1 MRNNHQAGST
11 MNAAGSPRA
20 FTVDRMIFLLVI
32 LSLGFLWA
40 VVFMFTRGERE
51 QTLER
56 AREQLQLTL
65 VTLADLN
72 ELAEQLATLELE
84 GSQARTDALWRALL
98 QYPAASIWVES
109 DGKVTGGLPATDLAG
124 SLLVEEAR
132 EDFVVYAALPE
143 QEALAAWRQDRSQRY
158 WSLALVS
165 MVLLGLTHLLV
176 LAIRRR
182 TEAER
187 ESAAAEE
194 RNQQLELYREKL
206 ERTVEERTGE
216 LADANLR
223 LGEELKERR
232 AAEAT
237 LREHDA
243 LLSSVTKGAA
253 ELLGAHNNDEAIDAV
268 LELIGK
274 TVQVSRVQ
282 LLTLRQDTS
291 GQFHANPS
299 HEWCAPGL
307 DPLMHDPAFLD
318 VNLSQEFPS
327 ETGRF
332 FNQGLAQVHLEDIE
346 EARRERYARA
356 QMHSTL
362 HLRVM
367 VEGEIWGSLC
377 FIDSVR
383 RRREWSWAETDTL
396 RTLAD
401 LVGAAMTRSRYVK
414 ELAAANTIVQNSP
427 TILYRLQGKPAFPL
441 IYISHNITKFGHD
454 AATLMDRSDWID
466 LLVEEADRGTVR
478 EAMSRMLESDGRGAA
493 LEFRLRT
500 GSGDTRWVENR
511 YTPIRD
517 DKGRL
522 EEVEGIIIDITER
535 KAAEEKIAAMART
548 DGLTGL
554 ANRNTFN
561 ERLKLAFAATRR
573 GGAPFAVFYMDL
585 DRFKSINDTLGHA
598 VGDELLKEV
607 ASRLRR
613 ATRDTDLVARL
624 GGDEFAVLQMDI
636 REAAN
641 AGDLARTIQQ
651 EMARPLHIDGN
662 ELHVSCSIGICP
674 WSSKD
679 KDPESMLVQADLAL
693 YRAKEDG
700 RNCYRF
706 HSPELDREVQE
717 SSALAEELRAGI
729 ERGELELGWQPQVC
743 IGSND
748 IAGMEALVRWRHP
761 RRGLLTAS
769 AFVPVAEK
777 AGCIMALGNWVLETA
792 CSQLRAWR
800 DEGIRLDE
808 ITINLSLGQ
817 LKHGRD
823 LIDNIQAI
831 TRKWQLQPADIEFDV
846 TEAMLAQATWTR
858 NDVLTRL
865 RELGYKIG
873 IDNFG
878 TEYSSFEYLHAYSV
892 NHLKVSRVFIQ
903 DAARNH
909 AHVHILKAIIQLAN
923 ELGLGV
929 IIEGVETSE
938 QGALLHEL
946 QSSIKAQG
954 YYYSQVVGGADA
966 GKLLKI
972 GHTRTFGTT
981 LPSGVS
987 GKEPGDNDQK

>member
-1 MRNNHQAGST
+1 MSASGRPAT
-11 MNAAGSPRA
+11 

-32 LSLGFLWA
+32 LSLGVLWV
-40 VVFMFTRGERE
+40 VVFTFTRGERE

-65 VTLADLN
+65 ITLADFN
-72 ELAEQLATLELE
+72 ELAQKVAILEHE
-84 GSQARTDALWRALL
+84 GSEARTDALWRALL

-109 DGKVTGGLPATDLAG
+109 DGGVTSGVPAIELAHT
-124 SLLVEEAR
+124 LVVEEVR
-132 EDFVVYAALPE
+132 DDFVVYAALPE
-143 QEALAAWRQDRSQRY
+143 QEALADWRQVRSQRY
-158 WSLALVS
+158 WSLTLVS
-165 MVLLGLTHLLV
+165 VVLLGLTHLLV
-176 LAIRRR
+176 LAIRKR

-223 LGEELKERR
+223 LGEELKERK

-243 LLSSVTKGAA
+243 LLSSVTKGAG

-268 LELIGK
+268 LELIGR

-282 LLTLRQDTS
+282 LLTLKQDS
-291 GQFHANPS
+291 GGQFHASPS

-307 DPLMHDPAFLD
+307 DPLLHDPAFQD
-318 VNLSQEFPS
+318 VNFSQEFPAQVS
-327 ETGRF
+327 PL
-332 FNQGLAQVHLEDIE
+332 FNQGLAQVRLEDIDVAWR
-346 EARRERYARA
+346 ARYERV
-356 QMHSTL
+356 QMHSAL
-362 HLRVM
+362 YLRVM
-367 VEGEIWGSLC
+367 VEGEVWGSLC
-377 FIDSVR
+377 FIDTVR
-383 RRREWSWAETDTL
+383 RRRDWSWAETDTL

-401 LVGAAMTRSRYVK
+401 LVGAAMTRARYVK

-454 AATLMDRSDWID
+454 AAALIDRNDWVD

-478 EAMSRMLESDGRGAA
+478 EAMSRMLASDGRGAA

-517 DKGRL
+517 ANGRL

-561 ERLKLAFAATRR
+561 ERLNIAFAATRR

-598 VGDELLKEV
+598 VGDALLKET
-607 ASRLRR
+607 ASRLRKV
-613 ATRDTDLVARL
+613 TRETDLVARL
-624 GGDEFAVLQMDI
+624 GGDEFAVLQTDI
-636 REAAN
+636 RDAAN
-641 AGDLARTIQQ
+641 AGDLARNIQQ
-651 EMARPLHIDGN
+651 ELARPLQIDGN
-662 ELHVSCSIGICP
+662 ELRVSCSIGICP
-674 WSSKD
+674 WSPKD

-706 HSPELDREVQE
+706 HSPDLDREVLE
-717 SSALAEELRAGI
+717 SSTLADELRAGI
-729 ERGELELGWQPQVC
+729 ERGELELGWQPQVS
-743 IGSND
+743 ISNNV

-761 RRGLLTAS
+761 RRGLLSAA

-777 AGCIMALGNWVLETA
+777 AGCVLALGNWVLENA
-792 CSQLRAWR
+792 CRQLRAWR
-800 DEGIRLDE
+800 DEGIKLEE

-823 LIDNIQAI
+823 LIDSVQAI
-831 TRKWQLQPADIEFDV
+831 TRKWQLQPRDIEFDV

-865 RELGYKIG
+865 RDLGYKIG

-878 TEYSSFEYLHAYSV
+878 TEYSSFEYLHAYAV
-892 NHLKVSRVFIQ
+892 NHLKVGRVFIQ
-903 DAARNH
+903 DAVRNPS
-909 AHVHILKAIIQLAN
+909 HVHILKAIIQLAN

-929 IIEGVETSE
+929 IIEGVETREQSE
-938 QGALLHEL
+938 LLQEL
-946 QSSIKAQG
+946 QTSIKAQG
-954 YYYSQVVGGADA
+954 YYYSQVVGGPDA
-966 GKLLKI
+966 GELLKI
-972 GHTRTFGTT
+972 GHTRSMGTAS
-981 LPSGVS
+981 PSNGT
-987 GKEPGDNDQK
+987 GEETGDNEQK

>member
-1 MRNNHQAGST
+1 MIATAGSKRFF
-11 MNAAGSPRA
+11 P
-20 FTVDRMIFLLVI
+20 VDRLIFLLVL
-32 LSLGFLWA
+32 LSLGVLWS
-40 VVFMFTRGERE
+40 VVAMLTNGERE
-51 QTLER
+51 QALER

-65 VTLADLN
+65 ITLADFN
-72 ELAEQLATLELE
+72 ELARQVASPELE
-84 GSQARTDALWRALL
+84 GSDARTDALWRALL

-109 DGKVTGGLPATDLAG
+109 QGAVTGGLPAADLAG

-132 EDFVVYAALPE
+132 KDFVVYAALPE
-143 QEALAAWRQDRSQRY
+143 QEALATWHQVRGQRY
-158 WSLALVS
+158 GSLALVS
-165 MVLLGLTHLLV
+165 IVLLALTHLLV
-176 LAIRRR
+176 RAIRRR

-194 RNQQLELYREKL
+194 RNQQLQLYRERL

-243 LLSSVTKGAA
+243 LLSSVTQGAG
-253 ELLGAHNNDEAIDAV
+253 ELLGAHNHDEAIDAV
-268 LELIGK
+268 LELIGR

-282 LLTLRQDTS
+282 LLALKQDST
-291 GQFHANPS
+291 GQFHALPS

-307 DPLMHDPAFLD
+307 DPLLHDPAFQD
-318 VNLSQEFPS
+318 VNISAEFPVQFGS
-327 ETGRF
+327 F
-332 FNQGLAQVHLEDIE
+332 FNQGMAQVHLDEI
-346 EARRERYARA
+346 AGPRREHYVRV
-356 QMHSTL
+356 QLHSAL

-367 VEGEIWGSLC
+367 VEGQVWGSLC
-377 FIDSVR
+377 FIDSVP

-401 LVGAAMTRSRYVK
+401 LVGAAMTRARYVK

-427 TILYRLQGKPAFPL
+427 TILYRLQGKPSFPL

-454 AATLMDRSDWID
+454 SATLTDRTDWVD
-466 LLVEEADRGTVR
+466 LLVEAADRDLVR
-478 EAMSRMLESDGRGAA
+478 EAMSRMLAADGRGAA

-500 GSGDTRWVENR
+500 GAGDIRWVENR

-517 DKGRL
+517 AQGRL

-561 ERLKLAFAATRR
+561 ERLNMAFAATRR

-598 VGDELLKEV
+598 AGDELLKET
-607 ASRLRR
+607 ANRLRR
-613 ATRDTDLVARL
+613 VTRETDLVARL

-641 AGDLARTIQQ
+641 AGDLARSIQG

-662 ELHVSCSIGICP
+662 ELRVSCSIGICP
-674 WSSKD
+674 WSPKD
-679 KDPESMLVQADLAL
+679 RDPESMLVQADLAL

-700 RNCYRF
+700 RNCFRF
-706 HSPELDREVQE
+706 HSPELDLEVLE
-717 SSALAEELRAGI
+717 SNTLAEELRIGI
-729 ERGELELGWQPQVC
+729 ERGELELGWQPQVS
-743 IGSND
+743 IGSNE

-761 RRGLLTAS
+761 RRGLLAAS

-777 AGCIMALGNWVLETA
+777 SGCIMALGSWVMDNA
-792 CSQLRAWR
+792 CRQLRAWR
-800 DEGIRLDE
+800 EEGIQLEE

-823 LIDNIQAI
+823 LVDLIEAT
-831 TRKWQLQPADIEFDV
+831 TRKWQLQPGDIEFDV

-865 RELGYKIG
+865 RDLGYKIG

-878 TEYSSFEYLHAYSV
+878 TEYSSFEYLHAYAV

-903 DAARNH
+903 DAIRNPS
-909 AHVHILKAIIQLAN
+909 HVHILKAIIQLAN

-929 IIEGVETSE
+929 IIEGVETREQSE
-938 QGALLHEL
+938 LLQEL
-946 QSSIKAQG
+946 QASIKAQG
-954 YYYSQVVGGADA
+954 YYYSSVVDGQDA
-966 GKLLKI
+966 GRLLKI
-972 GHTRTFGTT
+972 GHTRPMQRS
-981 LPSGVS
+981 LPSGTCHEES
-987 GKEPGDNDQK
+987 LRS

>member
-1 MRNNHQAGST
+1 MS
-11 MNAAGSPRA
+11 AASRTRT
-20 FTVDRMIFLLVI
+20 FSVDRMIFLLVI
-32 LSLGFLWA
+32 LLLGVLWA
-40 VVFMFTRGERE
+40 VVLMFTSGERE

-65 VTLADLN
+65 ITLADFN
-72 ELAEQLATLELE
+72 ELALQVADLQLE
-84 GSQARTDALWRALL
+84 GSQARTDALWHALL

-109 DGKVTGGLPATDLAG
+109 DGEVTGGLPAAELAG

-132 EDFVVYAALPE
+132 EKFVVYAALPE
-143 QEALAAWRQDRSQRY
+143 QEAMADWRQVRRQRY

-165 MVLLGLTHLLV
+165 IVLLGLTHLLV

-206 ERTVEERTGE
+206 EHTVEERTGE

-223 LGEELKERR
+223 LGDELKERK

-243 LLSSVTKGAA
+243 LLSSVTKGAG
-253 ELLGAHNNDEAIDAV
+253 ELLGAHNNDEAIDSV

-282 LLTLRQDTS
+282 LLTLKQDSS

-307 DPLMHDPAFLD
+307 DPLLHDPAFQD
-318 VNLSQEFPS
+318 VNLSQQFPAQIS
-327 ETGRF
+327 PL
-332 FNQGLAQVHLEDIE
+332 FNQGLAQIHLEDIDD
-346 EARRERYARA
+346 AWRERYARV
-356 QMHSTL
+356 QMLSTL

-367 VEGEIWGSLC
+367 VEGEVWGSLC

-383 RRREWSWAETDTL
+383 RRREWTWAQTDTL

-401 LVGAAMTRSRYVK
+401 LVGAAMTRARYVK
-414 ELAAANTIVQNSP
+414 ELAVANTIVQNSP

-454 AATLMDRSDWID
+454 AAALIDRSDWVD
-466 LLVEEADRGTVR
+466 LLVEEADRSTVR
-478 EAMSRMLESDGRGAA
+478 EAMSRMLASDGRGAA

-517 DKGRL
+517 AKGRL

-561 ERLKLAFAATRR
+561 ERLNMAFAATRR

-598 VGDELLKEV
+598 VGDELLKET
-607 ASRLRR
+607 ASRLRKV
-613 ATRDTDLVARL
+613 TRETDLVARL

-636 REAAN
+636 REASN
-641 AGDLARTIQQ
+641 AGDLAHNIQQ
-651 EMARPLHIDGN
+651 ELARPLEIDGN
-662 ELHVSCSIGICP
+662 ELRVSCSIGICP
-674 WSSKD
+674 WSPKD

-706 HSPELDREVQE
+706 HSPELDREVLE
-717 SSALAEELRAGI
+717 SSTLADELRIGI
-729 ERGELELGWQPQVC
+729 ERGELELGWQPQVS

-761 RRGLLTAS
+761 RRGLLAAA

-777 AGCIMALGNWVLETA
+777 TGFIMALGNWVLESA
-792 CSQLRAWR
+792 CKQLRAWR
-800 DEGIRLDE
+800 DEGIKLEE

-823 LIDNIQAI
+823 LIDAIQET
-831 TRKWQLQPADIEFDV
+831 TRKWQLQPQDIEFDV

-865 RELGYKIG
+865 RDLGYKIG

-878 TEYSSFEYLHAYSV
+878 TEYSSFEYLHAYAV
-892 NHLKVSRVFIQ
+892 NHLKVGRVFIQ
-903 DAARNH
+903 DAVSNPS
-909 AHVHILKAIIQLAN
+909 HVHILKAIIQLAT

-929 IIEGVETSE
+929 IIEGVETREQSE
-938 QGALLHEL
+938 LLQEL
-946 QSSIKAQG
+946 QASIKAQG
-954 YYYSQVVGGADA
+954 YYYSQVVGGSDA
-966 GKLLKI
+966 GELLKI
-972 GHTRTFGTT
+972 GHTRAACTA
-981 LPSGVS
+981 LPSGLS
-987 GKEPGDNDQK
+987 GEEPGNDDQN

>member
-1 MRNNHQAGST
+1 MG
-11 MNAAGSPRA
+11 AAGSQRF
-20 FTVDRMIFLLVI
+20 FTVDRLIFLLVL
-32 LSLGFLWA
+32 LSLGVLWS
-40 VVFMFTRGERE
+40 VVTVFTDGERE

-56 AREQLQLTL
+56 AREQLHLTL
-65 VTLADLN
+65 ITLADFN
-72 ELAEQLATLELE
+72 ELARQVASLELE
-84 GSQARTDALWRALL
+84 GSDARTDALWRALL

-109 DGKVTGGLPATDLAG
+109 QGAVTGGLPAADLAG

-132 EDFVVYAALPE
+132 RDFVVYAALPE
-143 QEALAAWRQDRSQRY
+143 QEALAGWHEVRRQRY
-158 WSLALVS
+158 GSLALVS
-165 MVLLGLTHLLV
+165 IVLLGLTHILV
-176 LAIRRR
+176 QAIRRR
-182 TEAER
+182 TRAER

-194 RNQQLELYREKL
+194 RNQQLELYRERL
-206 ERTVEERTGE
+206 ERTVEERTSE

-232 AAEAT
+232 VAEAT

-243 LLSSVTKGAA
+243 LLSSVTQGAG

-268 LELIGK
+268 LELIGR

-282 LLTLRQDTS
+282 LLGLKQDST
-291 GQFHANPS
+291 GQFHAMPS

-307 DPLMHDPAFLD
+307 DPLLHDPAFQD
-318 VNLSQEFPS
+318 MNFSEEFPAQVS
-327 ETGRF
+327 PF
-332 FNQGLAQVHLEDIE
+332 FNQGMAQVHLDDIAE
-346 EARRERYARA
+346 PWRERYARV
-356 QMHSTL
+356 QVHSAL

-367 VEGEIWGSLC
+367 VEGQVWGSLC
-377 FIDSVR
+377 FIDSVP

-401 LVGAAMTRSRYVK
+401 LVGAAMTRARYVK

-427 TILYRLQGKPAFPL
+427 TILYRLQGKPSFPL

-454 AATLMDRSDWID
+454 SVALTDRTDWVD
-466 LLVEEADRGTVR
+466 LLVEEADRDTVR
-478 EAMSRMLESDGRGAA
+478 EAMSRMLAADGRGAA

-500 GSGDTRWVENR
+500 GSGDIRWVENR

-517 DKGRL
+517 AQGRL

-561 ERLKLAFAATRR
+561 ERLNMAFAATRR

-598 VGDELLKEV
+598 AGDELLKET

-613 ATRDTDLVARL
+613 VTRETDLVARL

-641 AGDLARTIQQ
+641 AGDLARSIQN

-662 ELHVSCSIGICP
+662 ELRVSCSIGICP
-674 WSSKD
+674 WSPKD
-679 KDPESMLVQADLAL
+679 RDPESMLVQADLAL

-706 HSPELDREVQE
+706 HSPELDREVRE
-717 SSALAEELRAGI
+717 SNTLAEELRIGI
-729 ERGELELGWQPQVC
+729 ERGELELGWQPQVS
-743 IGSND
+743 IGSNE

-761 RRGLLTAS
+761 RRGLLAAS

-777 AGCIMALGNWVLETA
+777 SGCIMALGSWVMDNA
-792 CSQLRAWR
+792 CRQLRAWR
-800 DEGIRLDE
+800 EEGIQLEE

-823 LIDNIQAI
+823 LIDLIEAT
-831 TRKWQLQPADIEFDV
+831 TRKWQLQPGDIEFDV

-865 RELGYKIG
+865 RDLGYKIG

-878 TEYSSFEYLHAYSV
+878 TEYSSFEYLHAYAV

-903 DAARNH
+903 DAIRNP

-929 IIEGVETSE
+929 IIEGVETRAQSE
-938 QGALLHEL
+938 LLQEL
-946 QSSIKAQG
+946 QASIKAQG
-954 YYYSQVVGGADA
+954 YYYSSVVGGPDA
-966 GKLLKI
+966 GRLLKI
-972 GHTRTFGTT
+972 GHTRAMDTA
-981 LPSGVS
+981 LPCGIRDE
-987 GKEPGDNDQK
+987 EPLQQ

>member
-1 MRNNHQAGST
+1 
-11 MNAAGSPRA
+11 
-20 FTVDRMIFLLVI
+20 MIFLLV
-32 LSLGFLWA
+32 LLALGVLWA
-40 VVFMFTRGERE
+40 VVVAFTNGERK

-56 AREQLQLTL
+56 AREQLQVT
-65 VTLADLN
+65 VITLADFN
-72 ELAEQLATLELE
+72 ELARQVADLKLD
-84 GSQARTDALWRALL
+84 GSEARTDALWRALL

-109 DGKVTGGLPATDLAG
+109 DGEVTGGLPAADLAG
-124 SLLVEEAR
+124 SLVVEEAR
-132 EDFVVYAALPE
+132 DRFVVYAALPA
-143 QEALAAWRQDRSQRY
+143 QEALADWRRVRNQRY

-165 MVLLGLTHLLV
+165 VVLLGLTNLLV

-206 ERTVEERTGE
+206 ERTVEERTSE
-216 LADANLR
+216 LAEANDR
-223 LGEELKERR
+223 LGEELKERK

-243 LLSSVTKGAA
+243 LLSSVTKGAG

-282 LLTLRQDTS
+282 LLALKQDSS
-291 GQFHANPS
+291 GHFHANPS

-307 DPLMHDPAFLD
+307 DPLLHDPAFHD
-318 VNLSQEFPS
+318 VDISLEFPAQI
-327 ETGRF
+327 RAL
-332 FNQGLAQVHLEDIE
+332 FNQGLAQIHLDDIDD
-346 EARRERYARA
+346 AWRERYARV
-356 QMHSTL
+356 QMLSVL

-367 VEGEIWGSLC
+367 VEGQMWGSLC
-377 FIDSVR
+377 FIDSER

-401 LVGAAMTRSRYVK
+401 LVGAAMTRARYVK

-427 TILYRLQGKPAFPL
+427 TILYRLQGKPPFPL

-454 AATLMDRSDWID
+454 AAELVDRSDWVD
-466 LLVEEADRGTVR
+466 LLVEEADRAAVR
-478 EAMSRMLESDGRGAA
+478 EAMSRMLASDGRGAA

-511 YTPIRD
+511 YMPIRD

-522 EEVEGIIIDITER
+522 EEVEGVIIDITER

-561 ERLKLAFAATRR
+561 DRLNIAFAATRR

-598 VGDELLKEV
+598 VGDVLLKET
-607 ASRLRR
+607 ANRLRKV
-613 ATRDTDLVARL
+613 TRETDLVARL

-636 REAAN
+636 RDATN
-641 AGDLARTIQQ
+641 AGDLARNIQQ
-651 EMARPLHIDGN
+651 ELARPLLIEGN
-662 ELHVSCSIGICP
+662 ELRVSCSIGICP
-674 WSSKD
+674 WSPKD
-679 KDPESMLVQADLAL
+679 KDAESMLVQADLAL

-706 HSPELDREVQE
+706 HSPDLDREVME
-717 SSALAEELRAGI
+717 SSALADELRLGI
-729 ERGELELGWQPQVC
+729 ERGELELGWQPQVS

-761 RRGLLTAS
+761 QRGLLPAA
-769 AFVPVAEK
+769 AFVPIAEK
-777 AGCIMALGNWVLETA
+777 TGCIMALGKWVLEHA

-800 DEGIRLDE
+800 DEGIKLEE

-823 LIDNIQAI
+823 LIDAI
-831 TRKWQLQPADIEFDV
+831 EATTRKWQLQPQDIEFDV

-865 RELGYKIG
+865 RDLGYKIG

-892 NHLKVSRVFIQ
+892 NHLKVGRVFIQ
-903 DAARNH
+903 DAVRNPS
-909 AHVHILKAIIQLAN
+909 HVHFLKAIIQLAN

-929 IIEGVETSE
+929 IIEGVETRE
-938 QGALLHEL
+938 QSDLLQEL
-946 QSSIKAQG
+946 QSAIMAQG
-954 YYYSQVVGGADA
+954 YYYSQVVDGADA
-966 GKLLKI
+966 GELLKI
-972 GHTRTFGTT
+972 GHTRATNNA
-981 LPSGVS
+981 LPSGSS
-987 GKEPGDNDQK
+987 GGEPGDDDQK